1 MTAQDA
7 QNALK
12 NLFADTLQELLETEM
27 DEHLGYEKHDVGNKK
42 TTNSRNG
49 KSKKRISS
57 VYGQQEIAVPR
68 DRQGEFEPV
77 AVKKHQ
83 TNVTGIEDQIIALYA
98 KGVSTREIQDHLQ
111 NVYGLDMSPGFISNV
126 TNKVLPL
133 VSSGRIGR
141 YRASMPSFSW
151 MPSTSRSSRTESLST
166 RQPTWSSGST
176 STATRM
182 CLACGLGRTSPPSSG

>member
-1 MTAQDA
+1 MVTAQDA

-126 TNKVLPL
+126 TVVAESAATERLCRRFPGCDPLQGQAGRSHCQQGSLLGHRDRPRQQQGCAWHVDWGERVRQVLAERL
-133 VSSGRIGR
+133 
-141 YRASMPSFSW
+141 
-151 MPSTSRSSRTESLST
+151 E
-166 RQPTWSSGST
+166 
-176 STATRM
+176 
-182 CLACGLGRTSPPSSG
+182 